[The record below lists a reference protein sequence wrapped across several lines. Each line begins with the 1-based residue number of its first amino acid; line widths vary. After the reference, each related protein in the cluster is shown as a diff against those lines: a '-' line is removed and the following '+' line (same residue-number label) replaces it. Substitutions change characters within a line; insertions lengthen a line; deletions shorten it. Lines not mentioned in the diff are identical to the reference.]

1 MDGGYP
7 VDMGI
12 LLRPRVAASPAWL
25 AGQLPPG
32 LDPRRRL
39 VEACRAEL
47 VWARADWLE
56 AAAGQEGWQDACLP
70 HERSA
75 AHLVEVW
82 GELHPVEHRL
92 SDTFKRLGAQRAAG
106 WDVSGTL
113 EDIRHDSR
121 AAERLR
127 RAFRAASARY
137 RSARAKLG
145 CTVAAS
151 GWPRQKARIASN
163 LARKAS

>member
-1 MDGGYP
+1 
-7 VDMGI
+7 MGI
-12 LLRPRVAASPAWL
+12 LRPRLAASPVWL
-25 AGQLPPG
+25 ADQLPPG
-32 LDPRRRL
+32 LDHRRRV
-39 VEACRAEL
+39 VETCRAEL

-70 HERSA
+70 HEQA
-75 AHLVEVW
+75 AAEVVEVW

-92 SDTFKRLGAQRAAG
+92 HDYIKRLGVQRAAG
-106 WDVSGTL
+106 WDLTGTL

-127 RAFRAASARY
+127 RAFFAAAGRY

-145 CTVAAS
+145 CTDSAS
-151 GWPRQKARIASN
+151 GWPRQKASIASN